1 MHRMCAAEWQYMG
14 AMPARKGPGSVRQR
28 GQGYEYYL
36 DGRVD
41 GGNGHQARRGG
52 YATEED
58 AALALTLH
66 LNDQRRSERFVD
78 APYTLSAVAEAW
90 ISQMQVKETT
100 RERYSRD
107 VRVHLEP
114 ALGTRPL
121 DKVTTREIVAFF
133 ETLRDSGGR
142 GNTNSGHP
150 LSYSS
155 LCGIY
160 TVLRQ
165 MYQWALI
172 KGLATESPLAR
183 LDRRV
188 FVGREKAALD
198 LQFPVAIDALNPS
211 DAFDRY
217 ETGVFLDA
225 LQSWRGS
232 KANRDGHQW
241 REAWAIAL
249 ATGLRLGELLG
260 LTDAHVDNQA
270 GIIHVRQQVTCVAH
284 KPTISGPKTKRSVR
298 DLPIGDYVISL
309 FRNQQRRRARYRM
322 AMRGEWS
329 DNGLL
334 FVHPDGR
341 SPHPERFSREFTR
354 FLNATEQRAIKFH
367 GLRHTW
373 ATRALEAGV
382 PLSVVSERLGHS
394 DERVTAQVY
403 QHVTKEFARQ
413 GVIVEEVMLGKRF
426 TPGANHD

>member
-1 MHRMCAAEWQYMG
+1 MT

-28 GQGYEYYL
+28 GNSYEFYL
-36 DGRVD
+36 DQRSRGQKGR
-41 GGNGHQARRGG
+41 QFRRGG
-52 YATEED
+52 FATEED
-58 AALALTLH
+58 AGLALTLH
-66 LNDQRRSERFVD
+66 RNEQRRRERFVD

-100 RERYSRD
+100 RERYGRD

-114 ALGTRPL
+114 TLGTRPL
-121 DKVTTREIVAFF
+121 DKVTTKEIVAFF
-133 ETLRDSGGR
+133 ETLRHSGGR
-142 GNTNSGHP
+142 GNTNRDQP

-188 FVGREKAALD
+188 FVGREQAALD

-211 DAFDRY
+211 DAFNLD
-217 ETGVFLDA
+217 ETDAFLDA
-225 LQSWRGS
+225 LQSWTGS

-241 REAWAIAL
+241 RQAWTIAL

-260 LTDAHVDNQA
+260 LTDAHVDNHA

-298 DLPIGDYVISL
+298 DLPIGEDVISL
-309 FRNQQRRRARYRM
+309 FRDQQRRRARYRM
-322 AMRGEWS
+322 ATKGEWS

-334 FVHPDGR
+334 FVLPDGR

-354 FLNATEQRAIKFH
+354 FLNATGQRVIKFH

-413 GVIVEEVMLGKRF
+413 GLIVEEQMLSQR
-426 TPGANHD
+426 PPARRER